1 MGLHDMEAHFLFHPE
16 FTPVSNNSKEI
27 LMDTLI
33 NILALS
39 LLFVIVVTGIL
50 YCARAYL
57 YVHSGEYEA
66 DLRLNAIFQA
76 LNNAKNR
83 G

>member
-1 MGLHDMEAHFLFHPE
+1 MGLHDMEAHFLFPLL
-16 FTPVSNNSKEI
+16 VSNNSKESV
-27 LMDTLI
+27 MNGDTLT
-33 NILALS
+33 NILALG
-39 LLFVIVVTGIL
+39 LLFALALLGIA

-83 G
+83 R

>member
-1 MGLHDMEAHFLFHPE
+1 MGLHDAEAHFLFRPL
-16 FTPVSNNSKEI
+16 VSNNSKEI

-39 LLFVIVVTGIL
+39 LLFVIVIAAIV

-57 YVHSGEYEA
+57 YVHSGEYET
-66 DLRLNAIFQA
+66 DLRLNAVFQA
-76 LNNAKNR
+76 LDNAKSDR